1 MHLCRPP
8 STRKSTIAWQ
18 KKERIGKAAASLIES
33 DQTIYLGTGTTCA
46 QIARHIV
53 KGLRLTVATQS
64 TAIADE
70 LGTRQEVNVILL
82 GGIYDGNRRAT
93 HGPLTW
99 EGLRRFYFDQAFS
112 GVDGICDDGRI
123 TVTDLTDLET
133 MRIVHANCR
142 VASVVADHT
151 KIGRMGFIQMTPD
164 LPLHRLITDR
174 AADARVLMGI
184 EGCGIAVVTV

>member
-1 MHLCRPP
+1 MSTVVIRRDLGLLEAQGELQKVRAARPARNVHLCRPP

-133 MRIVHANCR
+133 MRSSTLTAVWHQWSRTIRRSGAW
-142 VASVVADHT
+142 
-151 KIGRMGFIQMTPD
+151 D
-164 LPLHRLITDR
+164 LSR
-174 AADARVLMGI
+174 
-184 EGCGIAVVTV
+184 